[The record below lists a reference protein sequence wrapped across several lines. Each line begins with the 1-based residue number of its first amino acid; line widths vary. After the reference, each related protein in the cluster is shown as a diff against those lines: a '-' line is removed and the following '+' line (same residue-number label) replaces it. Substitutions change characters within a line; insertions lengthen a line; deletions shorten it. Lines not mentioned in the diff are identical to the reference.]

1 MRPEILFKLFSP
13 QTILSGIG
21 PRTRLL
27 TEKITG
33 PHVVNLLWL
42 LPINIV
48 SRTLFEKLVLVPKGE
63 IATLKV
69 KVLAHKAAYNRRQPY
84 TVDCMVYD
92 EPLRLIFFNGK
103 KDYLLR
109 ILPVDEVR
117 FVSGRLEF
125 FRGRYQITHPDY
137 IVSEDARETV
147 CGIEPVY
154 PLTSNLSNKVL
165 RRYISQAL
173 RLAPNLPEWLNQ
185 DTLTGHKWK
194 SWKDAL
200 IEAHNPKAETQLS
213 PNSTARSRL
222 AYDELLANQLALG
235 LIRNRQKKHLGK
247 FIKPY
252 NKLRNLAINILPYD
266 LTSGQIAVIR
276 EIDNDLASEDKMLRL
291 LQGDVGSGKTIVA
304 FLTLISTVEAGF
316 QGAFMAPTEILA
328 RQHFEFLKPIA
339 SEIGIS
345 VDIITGKDTKS
356 QRALILEKLET
367 GATNLLIG
375 THALFQNEVKF
386 KNLGYAVIDE
396 QHKFGVNQR
405 LALGD
410 KGAGTNILIMTATP
424 IPRTLTMIGYG
435 DLDISYLTSKLPGRI
450 PIKTKA
456 ISSER
461 IEEVIEGISRAIKK
475 GARAYWICP
484 LIEDNEENALVATEE
499 RFQHLESIFAGR
511 VGWVHGRMK
520 SSEKDAIMNEFRLG
534 DKDILV
540 STTVVEV
547 GVDVPDATIMVI
559 EHAERFGLSQ
569 LHQLRGRVGRSK
581 SPSTCL
587 LLYHPPLNETARL
600 RIQTIRD
607 SDDGFAIA
615 EQDLKLRGSGELLGT
630 RQSGLPEMIIANLDI
645 HYDLLTKAQ
654 KDAEDILSLDP
665 LLKTKR
671 GAALRTLL
679 YLFERDTAVQYL
691 NSG

>member
-13 QTILSGIG
+13 QTILTGIG

-27 TEKITG
+27 TEKLSG

-42 LPINIV
+42 LPNNIV
-48 SRTLFEKLVLVPKGE
+48 SRTFFEKLVLAPKGE

-84 TVDCMVYD
+84 TVDCVVYD
-92 EPLRLIFFNGK
+92 EPIRLIFFNGK
-103 KDYLLR
+103 KDYLR
-109 ILPVDEVR
+109 NILPVEEFR

-125 FRGRYQITHPDY
+125 FRGKYQITHPDY
-137 IVSEDARETV
+137 IVTEDARETV

-165 RRYISQAL
+165 RRYIIQAL
-173 RLAPNLPEWLNQ
+173 RLAPNLPEWLDQN
-185 DTLTGHKWK
+185 TLTRHNWK

-200 IEAHNPKAETQLS
+200 IEAHNPKTETQLS
-213 PNSTARSRL
+213 PKSTARKRL

-247 FIKPY
+247 IIKPHK
-252 NKLRNLAINILPYD
+252 KLRNLTVNFLPYN
-266 LTSGQIAVIR
+266 LTSDQMTVIK

-304 FLTLISTVEAGF
+304 FLTLLSAVEAGF

-328 RQHFEFLKPIA
+328 RQHFEFVKPIA

-345 VDIITGKDTKS
+345 VDIITGKDAKS
-356 QRALILEKLET
+356 QRALILENLET

-435 DLDISYLTSKLPGRI
+435 DLDISYLTSKLPGRV

-461 IEEVIEGISRAIKK
+461 IKEVIEGISRAIKK

-484 LIEDNEENALVATEE
+484 LIEDNEENALVATEK
-499 RFQHLESIFAGR
+499 RFQHLDSIYGGR

-520 SSEKDAIMNEFRLG
+520 SSEKDAVMNEFRLG
-534 DKDILV
+534 YKDILV

-547 GVDVPDATIMVI
+547 GVDVPEATIIVI

-569 LHQLRGRVGRSK
+569 LHQLRGRVGRGK

-587 LLYHPPLNETARL
+587 LLYHSPLNETARL

-630 RQSGLPEMIIANLDI
+630 RQSGLPEMRIANLDI
-645 HYDLLTKAQ
+645 HYDLLALAQ

-665 LLKTKR
+665 FLKTKR